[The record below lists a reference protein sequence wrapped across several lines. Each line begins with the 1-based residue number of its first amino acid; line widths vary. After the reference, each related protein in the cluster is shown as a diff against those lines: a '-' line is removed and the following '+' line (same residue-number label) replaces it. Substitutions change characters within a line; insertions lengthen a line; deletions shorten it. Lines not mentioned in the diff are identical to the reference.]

1 MASRLEAV
9 RQRMLKFYFA
19 IEPIFAP
26 GLNNSQLAY
35 KEKLASC
42 IARPVEWLDLGCGHQ
57 LLPEWMPGAAQKS
70 AAIVRGA
77 KRVVGLDL
85 DFSSLR
91 KHNTITQRVCG
102 EVNRLPF
109 PENTFDLITAN
120 MVVEHIE
127 SPASVLNE
135 IARILK
141 PGGLFLF
148 HTPNRLG
155 YSSLVTHLIP
165 PRLIPRV
172 AEFLLARN
180 PEDVYQT
187 FYRLNSKRAVE
198 AAARAAHLDVAEFTY
213 LESSAQARM
222 LGPFVIFE
230 LLLIRLLRAR
240 GLAPLRTNI
249 IAALRKSGGNTSKFE
264 I

>member
-1 MASRLEAV
+1 MASRLDAV

-19 IEPIFAP
+19 IEPIVAP
-26 GLNNSQLAY
+26 GLNNSQLTY
-35 KEKLASC
+35 KAKLTSVVTSE
-42 IARPVEWLDLGCGHQ
+42 RQWLDLGCGHQ

-70 AAIVRGA
+70 AAIVSGS
-77 KRVVGLDL
+77 KRVIGLDL

-91 KHNTITQRVCG
+91 QHDTIVHKVCG

-109 PENTFDLITAN
+109 REKAFDLVTAN

-127 SPASVLNE
+127 TPAPVLQE

-165 PRLIPRV
+165 SSLLPRL
-172 AEFLLARN
+172 AEFLLGRK
-180 PEDVYQT
+180 PEDVYET
-187 FYRLNSKRAVE
+187 FYRLNTKQAIDT
-198 AAARAAHLDVAEFTY
+198 AARAAGLDLVEFTY

-222 LGPFVIFE
+222 AGPLVIFE

-240 GLAPLRTNI
+240 SLAPLRTNI
-249 IAALRKSGGNTSKFE
+249 IAVLRKSE
-264 I
+264 V